1 MSWSETIKI
10 NSDMTVS
17 LDKLIKSAKSELIDL
32 INSQRSLGASD
43 SVMKV
48 ISSTEVKVNN
58 DERTKEIGRFTCHK
72 NGSVRIKWDM
82 RARSGGSYTTVARFY
97 VTDLSGGIIFEE
109 SIRSSETQDWV
120 NRSKDISV
128 KPDTTYIIYGELKST
143 NGDGYFNNVN
153 VCATVIDASFIS

>member
-17 LDKLIKSAKSELIDL
+17 LDKLIKSAKTELIDL

-48 ISSTEVKVNN
+48 ISSTEVEVND
-58 DERTKEIGRFTCHK
+58 DEKTKEIGRFTCNK

-82 RARSGGSYTTVARFY
+82 RAPSGETAVRFY
-97 VTDLSGGIIFEE
+97 VTDLSGGIILKE
-109 SIRSSETQDWV
+109 SISSSETQNWV
-120 NRSKDISV
+120 NR
-128 KPDTTYIIYGELKST
+128 
-143 NGDGYFNNVN
+143 
-153 VCATVIDASFIS
+153 